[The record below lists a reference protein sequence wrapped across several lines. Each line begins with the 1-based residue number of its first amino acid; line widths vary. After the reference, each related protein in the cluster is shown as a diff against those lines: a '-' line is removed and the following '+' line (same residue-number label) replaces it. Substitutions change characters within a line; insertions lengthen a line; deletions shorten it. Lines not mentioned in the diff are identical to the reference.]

1 MPKGEIVT
9 FKFGSREF
17 GIVSIYRADE
27 RLQSELPELALPP
40 MNEAARAAFMA
51 VLEYEKPPANG
62 SLADFLALAEAR
74 GFSAHSADWVP
85 DFKLPGQHLR
95 LYQPWVDWLS
105 EHGLASFHEANTLS
119 EENWDRWKPNPRLKA
134 FHNLIRDDQDAAF
147 DLLRRV
153 GPSQPASTR
162 LALLS
167 QINAGGSFNGNYPR
181 QVPLLKYFL
190 NDRSAKIRDAA
201 REKLANMN
209 GLETEA
215 EHAAELAKHIKVAG
229 GTVTYKIAPKL
240 HTQPF
245 WVNWCCTTFD
255 ALAEA
260 LGLRPQELA
269 RQSDLE
275 GLGSLFMLLVT
286 TTCDVEL
293 RSIVASRMLD
303 TARPDEL
310 PIALFGE
317 VERPLWERG
326 LRALF
331 KSNYWNSVQEF
342 LGPERGTLNA
352 LQMRELACFDSLKA
366 SVKMELETGELPV
379 NTSYDPLRAVAL
391 SVDKAAAQEALE
403 EALSLGMKIDHPR
416 LTMLKFN
423 LAL

>member
-1 MPKGEIVT
+1 MPKGEIVAI
-9 FKFGSREF
+9 KFRSRES
-17 GIVSIYRADE
+17 GTVSICRADA

-51 VLEYEKPPANG
+51 VLEYEAPPANG

-74 GFSAHSADWVP
+74 GFSAHPADWIP
-85 DFKLPGQHLR
+85 DFKLPGRHPR

-105 EHGLASFHEANTLS
+105 EHGLTSFHEANTLS
-119 EENWDRWKPNPRLKA
+119 EANWDRWKPNPRLKA
-134 FHNLIRDDQDAAF
+134 FHDLIREDQDAAF

-167 QINAGGSFNGNYPR
+167 QIDAGGSFNGNYPR

-190 NDRSAKIRDAA
+190 NDRSAKIRDVA

-209 GLETEA
+209 GLETEEA
-215 EHAAELAKHIKVAG
+215 HAAELAKHIKVAG
-229 GTVTYKIAPKL
+229 GTVTYKIAPEL
-240 HTQPF
+240 HTHPF

-275 GLGSLFMLLVT
+275 VLGFLFMHLVAT
-286 TTCDVEL
+286 TGDVET

-303 TARPDEL
+303 TAPPEQL
-310 PIALFGE
+310 PLSLLGGVA
-317 VERPLWERG
+317 RPLWERG
-326 LRALF
+326 LRATF
-331 KSNYWNSVQEF
+331 KSNYWNVVQEF
-342 LGPERGTLNA
+342 LGPETGTLNA
-352 LQMRELACFDSLKA
+352 LQMRELACFDSLKG
-366 SVKMELETGELPV
+366 SVIMELETGKLPV
-379 NTSYDPLRAVAL
+379 NISYDPLRAVAL
-391 SVDKAAAQEALE
+391 SVDKAAAEEVLE
-403 EALSLGMKIDHPR
+403 EALSLGMKIDNPR